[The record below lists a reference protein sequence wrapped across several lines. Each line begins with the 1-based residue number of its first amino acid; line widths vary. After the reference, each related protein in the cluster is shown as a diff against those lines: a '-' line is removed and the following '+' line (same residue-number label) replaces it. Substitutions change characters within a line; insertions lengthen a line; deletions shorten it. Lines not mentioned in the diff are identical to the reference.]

1 MNKENIAIQTGQLHG
16 FENIKPPLRLSF
28 MPYLSTYSSSHEGE
42 IQNQFNGGMDLKYGV
57 NESFTLDMTLIP
69 DFGQV
74 TFDNQVLNL
83 SPFEVQYD
91 EKRPFFTEGTEV
103 LEKEGYSILEEL
115 VIIYLM
121 LQKSQGETKI
131 I

>member
-1 MNKENIAIQTGQLHG
+1 
-16 FENIKPPLRLSF
+16 
-28 MPYLSTYSSSHEGE
+28 MPYLSTYSSSYEGE

-74 TFDNQVLNL
+74 AFDNQVLNL

-103 LEKEGYSILEEL
+103 CRKRRVILF
-115 VIIYLM
+115 
-121 LQKSQGETKI
+121 KKN
-131 I
+131 

>member
-1 MNKENIAIQTGQLHG
+1 MEFLNMNKENIAIQTGQLHG

-28 MPYLSTYSSSHEGE
+28 MPYLSTYSSVYEKE

-74 TFDNQVLNL
+74 GFDNQVLNL
-83 SPFEVQYD
+83 SPFEVRYD
-91 EKRPFFTEGTEV
+91 EKRPFFTEGIEF
-103 LEKEGYSILEEL
+103 
-115 VIIYLM
+115 
-121 LQKSQGETKI
+121 
-131 I
+131 

>member
-1 MNKENIAIQTGQLHG
+1 MEFLDMSKENIAIQTGQLHG
-16 FENIKPPLRLSF
+16 FENIKPPLRMSF
-28 MPYLSTYSSSHEGE
+28 MPYLSTYSSSYEGE

-74 TFDNQVLNL
+74 AFDNQVLNL

-91 EKRPFFTEGTEV
+91 EKRPFLTEGTEV
-103 LEKEGYSILEEL
+103 LEKEGYSIQEEL
-115 VIIYLM
+115 AIIC
-121 LQKSQGETKI
+121 
-131 I
+131 